1 METLRP
7 PLKEKSHKSAPKKP
21 ENQNQ
26 IHRRSAR
33 EKTFTH
39 KLRVDKLVSVRMRQI
54 CTTNS
59 LFINIKDGYIIL
71 ALSEFAPPWFIDDYK
86 VTHT

>member
-26 IHRRSAR
+26 IHRTGEVL
-33 EKTFTH
+33 EKKH
-39 KLRVDKLVSVRMRQI
+39 H
-54 CTTNS
+54 
-59 LFINIKDGYIIL
+59 IN
-71 ALSEFAPPWFIDDYK
+71 
-86 VTHT
+86 